1 MISAC
6 EFLQTRDRAV
16 MELSSTDV
24 TALLVQLSK
33 GDKSVIERLMP
44 LVYDELHR
52 RAAGY
57 MRKERANHTLQPTAL
72 VHEAYLK
79 LVQQREA
86 NWKNRAHFLAV
97 AAQLMRRILI
107 DHARA
112 RLSAKRGGE
121 LELISLDEAFQ
132 FRTDTPAGLLSVDDA
147 LTKLEK
153 LDPRQGHIVEMRFY
167 GGLTVDETAEVL
179 SVSSRTVEREWTLAR
194 AWLYAQLKDQVSGA
208 P

>member
-1 MISAC
+1 MILTC
-6 EFLQTRDRAV
+6 QLHAV
-16 MELSSTDV
+16 WDYAVTELSSTEV
-24 TALLVQLSK
+24 TVLLTQLSQ

-57 MRKERANHTLQPTAL
+57 MRRERANHTLQPTAL
-72 VHEAYLK
+72 VNEAYLR
-79 LVQQREA
+79 LVQQRES

-112 RLSAKRGGE
+112 RLSSKRGGE
-121 LELISLDEAFQ
+121 LEIVALDEALQ

-194 AWLYAQLKDQVSGA
+194 AWLYAELKDQVTGTS
-208 P
+208 

>member
-1 MISAC
+1 MIFAC
-6 EFLQTRDRAV
+6 EFMQTWDCAV

-24 TALLVQLSK
+24 TALLTQLSK

-79 LVQQREA
+79 LVQQRES

-112 RLSAKRGGE
+112 RLSTKRGGE
-121 LELISLDEAFQ
+121 LEIVSLDEAFQ

-179 SVSSRTVEREWTLAR
+179 SISSRTVEREWTLAR
-194 AWLYAQLKDQVSGA
+194 AWLYAQLKDQMSGA
-208 P
+208 L

>member
-1 MISAC
+1 M
-6 EFLQTRDRAV
+6 QTWDCAV
-16 MELSSTDV
+16 TELSSTDV
-24 TALLVQLSK
+24 TALLTQLSK

-79 LVQQREA
+79 LVQQRES

-121 LELISLDEAFQ
+121 LEIVSLEEASQ

-179 SVSSRTVEREWTLAR
+179 SISSRTVEREWTLAR
-194 AWLYAQLKDQVSGA
+194 AWLYAQLKDQMSGTL
-208 P
+208 